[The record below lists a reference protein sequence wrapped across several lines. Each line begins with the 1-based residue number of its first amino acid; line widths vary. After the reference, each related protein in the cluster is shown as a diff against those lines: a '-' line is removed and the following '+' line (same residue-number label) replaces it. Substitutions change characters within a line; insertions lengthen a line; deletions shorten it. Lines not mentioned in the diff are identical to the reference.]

1 MDLIYHIIKFKL
13 LSFLKLNL
21 NFSFDNLLKNVGSF
35 FVYTI
40 FAIGAFIFSH
50 EAVKYLLEQ
59 FNIGLFLLHEFFS
72 ITLFIFFI
80 AVNIGNIIVSYST
93 LYKSQE
99 VNYLFTRPIPPS
111 TIFVIK
117 FFDNFLYSSSTLIL
131 ILLSVLGGYAYY
143 LDYSVL
149 DVVILFLFNFL
160 PFMLTAASLGII
172 ILLLLVKLSTLL
184 GIRTIIFTIV
194 SIYLFSIYMFFD
206 IISPVD
212 LVDKVMQF
220 YPNVDL
226 YFGNYLPE
234 SLKFF
239 PNHWLSNSL
248 YWVSRDNYTAALS
261 SFYLQI
267 VTSLVL
273 FGFAVFLGM
282 KWYHKTWFYELRLR
296 KANTKNDLDRVL
308 SFRNKSKFVST
319 VESVVKREF
328 HNFFR
333 EPTQIFHS
341 VVLLIMMLLFL
352 SSVPSVFKLEDI
364 TIFLQT
370 VIYLSIIIFNTFL
383 VATLALRFVFPLI
396 SLEGRIFWKIKSAP
410 ISTLNILRMKL
421 LPYFFIISFVA
432 LILNIVVNLRLDFM
446 LLLITSVITL
456 FVAAALILLNFSI
469 GGLYANFNEKNPIR
483 IASSQGASLSFLI
496 SLFLMVGLIVVL
508 FSPVQQSF
516 NYYFEYGNYYYKS
529 LYYATG
535 IIILVSF
542 VIFFISHKIMLRV
555 VEKDF

>member
-1 MDLIYHIIKFKL
+1 M
-13 LSFLKLNL
+13 LS
-21 NFSFDNLLKNVGSF
+21 
-35 FVYTI
+35 
-40 FAIGAFIFSH
+40 
-50 EAVKYLLEQ
+50 
-59 FNIGLFLLHEFFS
+59 
-72 ITLFIFFI
+72 
-80 AVNIGNIIVSYST
+80 
-93 LYKSQE
+93 
-99 VNYLFTRPIPPS
+99 
-111 TIFVIK
+111 
-117 FFDNFLYSSSTLIL
+117 
-131 ILLSVLGGYAYY
+131 
-143 LDYSVL
+143 
-149 DVVILFLFNFL
+149 
-160 PFMLTAASLGII
+160 AASLGII
-172 ILLLLVKLSTLL
+172 VLLLLVKLSTLI
-184 GIRTIIFTIV
+184 GIRTIIFSLVT
-194 SIYLFSIYMFFD
+194 IYLISIYMFFD

-212 LVDKVMQF
+212 LVDKVMQY

-273 FGFAVFLGM
+273 FGVAVFLGM
-282 KWYHKTWFYELRLR
+282 KWYHKTWFYDFRLR

-308 SFRNKSKFVST
+308 SFKSNSKFTAT
-319 VESVVKREF
+319 VESVIKREF

-341 VVLLIMMLLFL
+341 IVLLIMIFLFL
-352 SSVPSVFKLEDI
+352 SSVPSALNWKAL
-364 TIFLQT
+364 TIFLKT

-383 VATLALRFVFPLI
+383 VATLALRFVFPLV
-396 SLEGRIFWKIKSAP
+396 SLEGKVFWKIKSAP

-421 LPYFFIISFVA
+421 LPYFFIISFIA
-432 LILNIVVNLRLDFM
+432 LILNIVINLRLDFM

-469 GGLYANFNEKNPIR
+469 GGLFANFNEKNPIR

-496 SLFLMVGLIVVL
+496 SLFLMVGLIIVL

-516 NYYFEYGNYYYKS
+516 NYYFEYGKYYYES

>member
-1 MDLIYHIIKFKL
+1 MNLIYHILKFKL
-13 LSFLKLNL
+13 LSFVKLNL

-99 VNYLFTRPIPPS
+99 VNYLFTKPIPPS

-131 ILLSVLGGYAYY
+131 ILISVLGGYAYY
-143 LDYSVL
+143 LDYSVW
-149 DVVILFLFNFL
+149 DVVILFLLNFV

-172 ILLLLVKLSTLL
+172 ILLLLVKLSTLI
-184 GIRTIIFTIV
+184 GIRTIIFSLIV
-194 SIYLFSIYMFFD
+194 IYLFSIYMFFD

-212 LVDKVMQF
+212 LVDKVMQY

-267 VTSLVL
+267 VTSVVL
-273 FGFAVFLGM
+273 FVTAVFLGM
-282 KWYHKTWFYELRLR
+282 KWYHKTWFYEFRLR
-296 KANTKNDLDRVL
+296 KANTKDDLDRVL
-308 SFRNKSKFVST
+308 SFKNSSKFTAT
-319 VESVVKREF
+319 VESIIKREY

-341 VVLLIMMLLFL
+341 IVLLFMILLFL
-352 SSVPSVFKLEDI
+352 TSVPSVFKLEGI
-364 TIFLQT
+364 TIFLKT

-383 VATLALRFVFPLI
+383 VATLALRFVFPLV
-396 SLEGRIFWKIKSAP
+396 SLEGNVFWKIKSAP

-421 LPYFFIISFVA
+421 FPYFLIITLIA
-432 LILNIVVNLRLDFM
+432 LILNVVINLRIDII
-446 LLLITSVITL
+446 LLLITSIITL

-469 GGLYANFNEKNPIR
+469 GGLFANFSEKNPIR

-496 SLFLMVGLIVVL
+496 SLFLMVGLIIVL

-516 NYYFEYGNYYYKS
+516 NYYFEYGKYYYDS
-529 LYYATG
+529 LYFAAG
-535 IIILVSF
+535 IVILVSLL
-542 VIFFISHKIMLRV
+542 IFFISHKIMLRV
-555 VEKDF
+555 VKKDF